1 MEGVFTARNTQN
13 ITFDQIQNVASSG
26 IFVDGFQTL
35 RQTGVDGLANTA
47 DDAAAALES
56 VTLSGPDGQLGTGDD
71 QVRTLDTFDRQITI
85 SDVLLPNASVDPDVR
100 QIQVE
105 VRYLFRGI
113 RETIRISSLIS
124 RFS

>member
-47 DDAAAALES
+47 ALVALYASAASGAAVAVE
-56 VTLSGPDGQLGTGDD
+56 
-71 QVRTLDTFDRQITI
+71 QI
-85 SDVLLPNASVDPDVR
+85 
-100 QIQVE
+100 
-105 VRYLFRGI
+105 
-113 RETIRISSLIS
+113 
-124 RFS
+124 